1 MNREKRF
8 GIWSLIRSQW
18 LLLFAISLYL
28 WAFAAA
34 PQRAWHALQTGGT
47 LFASVLLLIAAVFGL
62 VGLLQVWISRDLIV
76 RLLGREGG
84 IKGLLLAALCGTL
97 LIGPAYLIF
106 PLLMS
111 LHRQGARWA
120 VIVIV
125 LSSYAVK
132 LQMLP
137 IEIEFLGWPFSLG
150 RSLLTVLLAIPA
162 GLLIEAM
169 MPKTPARGTWD
180 AERGN
185 L

>member
-1 MNREKRF
+1 MSGARPF
-8 GIWSLIRSQW
+8 GLWALVRSQW
-18 LLLFAISLYL
+18 LLLLTVALYL

-34 PQRAWHALQTGGT
+34 PGKAWHALQTGST

-76 RLLGREGG
+76 RLLGRESGF
-84 IKGLLLAALCGTL
+84 KGLLLAALCGTL
-97 LIGPAYLIF
+97 LIGPAYIIF

-162 GLLIEAM
+162 GLLIEKL
-169 MPKTPARGTWD
+169 MPETKGRGTWD
-180 AERGN
+180 AGREK

>member
-1 MNREKRF
+1 MSRRQAF
-8 GIWSLIRSQW
+8 DLWALVRSQW
-18 LLLFAISLYL
+18 LLLLTIALYL
-28 WAFAAA
+28 WAFKAA
-34 PQRAWHALQTGGT
+34 PGKAWQALQTGST

-84 IKGLLLAALCGTL
+84 FKGLLLAALCGTL
-97 LIGPAYLIF
+97 LIGPAYIIF

-132 LQMLP
+132 LQMIP

-162 GLLIEAM
+162 GLLIEAW
-169 MPKTPARGTWD
+169 MPNTQERGTGD
-180 AERGN
+180 AGRGN